1 MAETKKPL
9 FRDITAEDDDPE
21 ITEIESLCLNCEE
34 QGVTRL
40 FLTRIPF
47 FQEVIISS
55 FNCDHCNYKNAELQ
69 PGAKIQ
75 DYGVSYTV
83 KIKTPND
90 LNRQV
95 VQSSYA
101 TVKIPELEFEV
112 PPNKG
117 VLTTVEGIID
127 RAVTGLL
134 QDQVLRKIQH
144 PEVAAQIE
152 EFTKKLE
159 KLKELDEPCTLI
171 VEDPTGNSFVENLHV
186 PNKDPDMKIN
196 RYKRSVSQDEQLGMM
211 GSSDTDGL
219 NTETAAPVEKDEIIQ
234 LPSNCPNCNSPCTIN
249 MKMVN
254 IPNFK
259 EVVIMA
265 CNCDACGYRD
275 NDVKGASGMQ
285 EKGVRITLHI
295 TDKSDLSR
303 DLLKTETS
311 CISIPELELE
321 SQMGTLGG
329 KFTTVEGILTNI
341 RDQLGANPF
350 MTGDSSTGD
359 KVKKFCEDVDQIIQG
374 NRLNVHLILDDPA
387 GNSYLQNVYAP
398 EDDPEMKVE
407 HYERTFEQNEEL
419 GLNDMKTENYD

>member
-21 ITEIESLCLNCEE
+21 ITEIESLCVNCEE

-47 FQEVIISS
+47 FQEVIVSS

-144 PEVAAQIE
+144 PEAAAKIE

-159 KLKELDEPCTLI
+159 KLKELDEPFTLI

-196 RYKRSVSQDEQLGMM
+196 RYKRSAAQNEELGMM
-211 GSSDTDGL
+211 EGSDVDGP
-219 NTETAAPVEKDEIIQ
+219 NTETVEKDEIIQ

-249 MKMVN
+249 MKMVD

-275 NDVKGASGMQ
+275 NEVKGASGMQ

-311 CISIPELELE
+311 SISIPELELE

-329 KFTTVEGILTNI
+329 KFTTVEGILINI

-350 MTGDSSTGD
+350 MVGDSSTGN
-359 KVKKFCEDVDQIIQG
+359 KVKKFCDDVDEIIQG